1 MGRGKRQRDDDEL
14 GDSSHHQGN
23 LMSKLNSSL
32 SASRGPRVANHNNS
46 YQSNHNNSSNKF
58 ARQHHH
64 PDHGRRN
71 NSNYHQ
77 NNNQQPKEKLPYHV
91 KPIVQPIIKKPQ
103 LRPHIESNEFG
114 RQVKVEAHFPNFT
127 LYAKNFVPTIDANPH
142 IEQIRGG
149 IVTVKK
155 EEELERVLGDDA
167 PRMPYR
173 RRRGEVKSVV
183 HWGQRKLMLS
193 EIEFL
198 SLYGENGITVVYAG
212 SAPGTHIPY
221 LSKLFPTVKF
231 VLVDPSDFNVE
242 ESDRIVIRKEFMTD
256 DIAREYAGQRTLLI
270 SDIRSADF
278 KVMSNDEMEKAV
290 KRDMDWQMQWHMI
303 MQPVAGMYKFRLPWQ
318 EGKTEYLDGEI
329 YLPVWGPQTTT
340 EARLIA
346 TTCNTREW
354 DNKVYEEQMFYFN
367 NVTRCCLYQHDIAA
381 SGLDHCYDCSSEVH
395 ILKKY
400 LNKHFRHHFSRS
412 RLTDLAETDVN
423 RKISAF
429 VDQLTIECGGRPDG
443 RNLLNWQK
451 RFGSNIVH
459 VAKEFDTNNLKIVK
473 LSPEELKANA
483 DIVRLQ
489 NANATRILQYSW
501 ESSQKKKLSLS
512 MDGEEGIRN
521 GWCGLAEVVMEDIG
535 WNAGK
540 SGNFGGTHIPVK
552 TAADAWLWGMIG
564 ELCGAQE
571 PWNEPP
577 FGSSIAGNDQNEI
590 QEDEAVMAVETVV
603 EEGDDPVSSDVIM
616 ESINE
621 EVIDDTVIKNGVD
634 ESRSDLIGTS
644 VADASCDDAIDGGIE
659 EDYGIDTDPPQ
670 VDGTLIVA
678 DCETPIEDSVAV
690 DDEMSEG
697 DEDNENRVQR
707 LPHLHNGEETGNTDE
722 NKVEYTDEAITREAQ
737 LHSSLFL
744 TEGTKFEMFHQ
755 IWQESQVDCID
766 HELLKNDHIHDNLHK
781 VLVLLCG
788 SGSAYFFC
796 PDLIGGAVSKF
807 QLPTIRPEQH
817 HLSMLVGMMNFH
829 RIEKPKK
836 LHLLAFYTVKGE
848 RVTSWTREQ
857 QKEKLNS
864 FLAEDFNF
872 EAPARALVLNMN
884 GFRVIDTI

>member
-1 MGRGKRQRDDDEL
+1 MGRGKRQRDD
-14 GDSSHHQGN
+14 GDDDGDQGGSSV
-23 LMSKLNSSL
+23 MSKLNSSL
-32 SASRGPRVANHNNS
+32 SASRGPRQPNQQQQHNNHH
-46 YQSNHNNSSNKF
+46 HNNRSNKF
-58 ARQHHH
+58 VKRHHH
-64 PDHGRRN
+64 PDHGRQFQ
-71 NSNYHQ
+71 HQ
-77 NNNQQPKEKLPYHV
+77 HHNHNNNNQPKEKLPYHV
-91 KPIVQPIIKKPQ
+91 KPMTQPVIKKPH
-103 LRPHIESNEFG
+103 LRLEANEFG
-114 RQVKVEAHFPNFT
+114 RSVKIESHLPSLT

-155 EEELERVLGDDA
+155 ENELERVLQSDA
-167 PRMPYR
+167 PQMPYR

-198 SLYGENGITVVYAG
+198 TLYGENDITVVYAG

-231 VLVDPSDFNVE
+231 VLIDPSDFNCE
-242 ESDRIVIRKEFMTD
+242 ETDRITIRKEFMTE
-256 DIAREYAGQRTLLI
+256 DIAREFVGQRTLLI

-278 KVMSNDEMEKAV
+278 KVMSQEDMEKAV

-318 EGKTEYLDGEI
+318 EGQTEYLDGEI

-346 TTCNTREW
+346 TTCNTRIW

-367 NVTRCCLYQHDIAA
+367 NVTRCCLYHHDIAA

-412 RLTDLAETDVN
+412 RLTDLVETDVN

-451 RFGSNIVH
+451 RFGANIVH

-501 ESSQKKKLSLS
+501 ETAQKKKSTAAT
-512 MDGEEGIRN
+512 EGTERE
-521 GWCGLAEVVMEDIG
+521 GWCGLTEVVMEDIG

-552 TAADAWLWGMIG
+552 TAADAWLWGMLG
-564 ELCGAQE
+564 ELSGVQH
-571 PWNEPP
+571 PWTEPP
-577 FGSSIAGNDQNEI
+577 FAEHFKSQT
-590 QEDEAVMAVETVV
+590 EAEQATITTEHATAEPESTAMLSEEVETQPTETGETIEDHQDPPV
-603 EEGDDPVSSDVIM
+603 EESESPKEAPYNVHSENEDVAKMM
-616 ESINE
+616 EDAVVANI
-621 EVIDDTVIKNGVD
+621 EVTETERDADTTNMV
-634 ESRSDLIGTS
+634 
-644 VADASCDDAIDGGIE
+644 IE
-659 EDYGIDTDPPQ
+659 EGNN
-670 VDGTLIVA
+670 DGSRA
-678 DCETPIEDSVAV
+678 D
-690 DDEMSEG
+690 
-697 DEDNENRVQR
+697 R
-707 LPHLHNGEETGNTDE
+707 LPHLHDQDDAVASAAANAAALAALHSNPQYSEEVIN
-722 NKVEYTDEAITREAQ
+722 REAE
-737 LHSSLFL
+737 LHNSLFL
-744 TEGTKFEMFHQ
+744 AEGNKFELFHQ
-755 IWQESQVDCID
+755 IWQESQVDTID

-781 VLVLLCG
+781 VLVVLCG

-796 PDLIGGAVSKF
+796 PDLISGAVSKF
-807 QLPTIRPEQH
+807 QLPANHPDQH
-817 HLSMLVGMMNFH
+817 HLTMFLAIMNFH

-836 LHLLAFYTVKGE
+836 LHLLSFYTYKGE
-848 RVTSWTREQ
+848 KVTSWTREE
-857 QKEKLNS
+857 QKEKLTQ
-864 FLAEDFNF
+864 FLADDFNF
-872 EAPARALVLNMN
+872 ESPARALVLNMN
-884 GFRVIDTI
+884 GFRTIDAIDA